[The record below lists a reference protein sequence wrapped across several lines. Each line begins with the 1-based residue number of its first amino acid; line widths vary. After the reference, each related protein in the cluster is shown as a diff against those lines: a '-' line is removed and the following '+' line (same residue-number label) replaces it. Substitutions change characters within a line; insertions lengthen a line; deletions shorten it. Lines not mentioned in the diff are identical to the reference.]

1 MRLLATFAF
10 LLCWIS
16 VVASARPLNPVSGQ
30 LASEFGCELDYEYY
44 APSDDK
50 ALATV
55 ILAHGFMRDLD
66 TVRGWTQHWS
76 SQNIATVIVSF
87 CNSNLINGHHQRNAK
102 DLIAL
107 RNHLKLKKVVY
118 AGFSAGGLAA
128 YLAALQDEETIG
140 YLGLDSVDS
149 GDLAINQDQPLK
161 VPALF
166 LLASPSACNAKNN
179 MLDTIVRHDYPQ
191 SMIEGATHCHF
202 ESPYDKRCGWLCGR
216 SSPEETVAIQ
226 ADIMAQASRWLLSNA
241 AR

>member
-87 CNSNLINGHHQRNAK
+87 CNSNLINGHHQRNAA
-102 DLIAL
+102 DLICATKSPAAGKRHL
-107 RNHLKLKKVVY
+107 RRLFRRRFGRGRQHL
-118 AGFSAGGLAA
+118 
-128 YLAALQDEETIG
+128 
-140 YLGLDSVDS
+140 
-149 GDLAINQDQPLK
+149 
-161 VPALF
+161 
-166 LLASPSACNAKNN
+166 
-179 MLDTIVRHDYPQ
+179 
-191 SMIEGATHCHF
+191 
-202 ESPYDKRCGWLCGR
+202 
-216 SSPEETVAIQ
+216 
-226 ADIMAQASRWLLSNA
+226 
-241 AR
+241 